1 MTNSWETPPEH
12 LDVAPD
18 EVHVWAVSLLPAED
32 LLKDFNNSLSSDEH
46 ARAERFKFPHLRRRF
61 IASQGYLRHILG
73 CYLQQPPH
81 ALEFQRTE
89 RGKPFL
95 TIPQAHNVRF
105 NVSHSHEM
113 AVYGIMQTH
122 ELGIDVEYLRPMPDA
137 EQIATRFFS
146 APEQAS
152 LLALPAE
159 QRVPAFFRCWTRKE
173 AFIKAIGEG
182 LYYPLDQF
190 SVSLTPNEPA
200 RLLTVADKPEEAAC
214 WTILK
219 FVPAPG
225 YIAALA
231 VRSPVAHIRYWWI
244 ESLQGRSYK
253 PSANVKQTSF

>member
-1 MTNSWETPPEH
+1 MTNVWKTAPEQ
-12 LDVAPD
+12 L
-18 EVHVWAVSLLPAED
+18 ELTFGEMHVWGVSLLPAAP
-32 LLKDFNNSLSSDEH
+32 LLKRFKDTLSPDEH
-46 ARAERFKFPHLRRRF
+46 TRVKRFKFPRLRRRF

-73 CYLQQPPH
+73 RYLQQPPH

-95 TIPQAHNVRF
+95 SIPQAHNVCF
-105 NVSHSHEM
+105 NVSHSHDM
-113 AVYGIMQTH
+113 AVYGIMLEH
-122 ELGIDVEYLRPMPDA
+122 EIGIDVEYLRPMPDA

-146 APEQAS
+146 ASEQVS

-182 LYYPLDQF
+182 LYYPLDKF

-214 WTILK
+214 WSLHEFK
-219 FVPAPG
+219 PAPD

-231 VRSPVAHIRYWWI
+231 VRSPVTHIKYWWMT
-244 ESLQGRSYK
+244 EEN
-253 PSANVKQTSF
+253 NVH